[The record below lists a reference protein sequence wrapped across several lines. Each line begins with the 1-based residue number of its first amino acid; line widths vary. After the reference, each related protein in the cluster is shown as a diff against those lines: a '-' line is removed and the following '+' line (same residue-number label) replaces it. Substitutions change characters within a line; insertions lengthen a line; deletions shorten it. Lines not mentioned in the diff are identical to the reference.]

1 MAEFD
6 AALGLLSL
14 RWQYDPQPPRGKGDE
29 HNNVWIVNEHDD
41 GKWWYEP
48 SIMKRPSQNDLR
60 ATKKKRKTST
70 SSVESG
76 DSPVTTTDHSRN
88 TSLDEPPDHHGKT
101 SPKKKPYECESCG
114 RAFSRREHLFRHIET
129 THYNQK
135 GKFQLKTICE
145 EWIANC
151 DSRLPM

>member
-14 RWQYDPQPPRGKGDE
+14 RWQYDPKPPRGKDE
-29 HNNVWIVNEHDD
+29 HNNVWIMNENDD
-41 GKWWYEP
+41 TPNKWWYEP

-70 SSVESG
+70 SSVESA

-88 TSLDEPPDHHGKT
+88 TSLDEPPDHHNRT

-135 GKFQLKTICE
+135 GKYRQFAPKSAIGQYC
-145 EWIANC
+145 C
-151 DSRLPM
+151 